1 MKATIVL
8 ALLAPFLAAGPL
20 QADMIRDRSGKVTA
34 FIEKT
39 ETGAFVR
46 DRSGKVTATIE
57 TTKSGSI
64 IRDRSGKRI
73 AEVPK

>member
-1 MKATIVL
+1 MKVTTAL
-8 ALLAPFLAAGPL
+8 AFLAPFLAVGPL

-34 FIEKT
+34 TIEKT

-46 DRSGKVTATIE
+46 DRSGKVTAIIE
-57 TTKSGSI
+57 TTKSGSV

>member
-1 MKATIVL
+1 MKVTTAL
-8 ALLAPFLAAGPL
+8 AFLAPFLAVGPL

-34 FIEKT
+34 I
-39 ETGAFVR
+39 
-46 DRSGKVTATIE
+46 IE
-57 TTKSGSI
+57 TTKSGSV